1 MRSILCAPRRD
12 GFSGCRNPCGILWG
26 GGNAVVRG
34 RLGGT
39 RPPALWVRLCK
50 QTAYCMP
57 RTWFAVGVSF
67 TLHTNR
73 HPPFRLAES
82 RLRRLLAGRPLRWVS
97 QFSITSIPTKML
109 ALRPLYANGEKYYAV
124 RRNLSKNDNAICGIL
139 LYNKAISENLVV

>member
-26 GGNAVVRG
+26 GGNAVARG

-39 RPPALWVRLCK
+39 RRRPCGCGYASKPRIVCRERGSRLACSSLS
-50 QTAYCMP
+50 T
-57 RTWFAVGVSF
+57 RI
-67 TLHTNR
+67 R
-73 HPPFRLAES
+73 HPPFRLAKS